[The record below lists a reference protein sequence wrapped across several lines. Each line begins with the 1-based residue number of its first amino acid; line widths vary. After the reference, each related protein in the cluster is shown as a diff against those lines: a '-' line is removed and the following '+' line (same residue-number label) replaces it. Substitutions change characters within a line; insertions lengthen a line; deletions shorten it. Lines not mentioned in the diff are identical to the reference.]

1 MVVGVCQLE
10 LVLNGTYSL
19 KAKRQV
25 VKSLITKTRQKFN
38 VSIAEVDSNDLWQ
51 RLTMGF
57 SIVGNEGKYVN
68 SMLNKVVDFIQDTN
82 MAHTIDYH
90 IEILNY
96 NDIKSQ

>member
-10 LVLNGTYSL
+10 LALPGISSL
-19 KAKRQV
+19 KHKRQV

-51 RLTMGF
+51 RISMGF
-57 SIVGNEGKYVN
+57 SIVGNEGRYVN
-68 SMLNKVVDFIQDTN
+68 SVLNKVLDFIEETN

-90 IEILNY
+90 IEILTY
-96 NDIKSQ
+96 